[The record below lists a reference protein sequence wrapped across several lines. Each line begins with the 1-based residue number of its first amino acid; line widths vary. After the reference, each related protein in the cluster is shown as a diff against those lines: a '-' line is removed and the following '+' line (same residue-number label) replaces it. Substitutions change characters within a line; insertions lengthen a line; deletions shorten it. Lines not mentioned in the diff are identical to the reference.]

1 MNPLVSIITANYN
14 ASKYIDKTIQSVIKQ
29 TYSNWELIIVDDC
42 STDNSV
48 IIIKKYQEFDKRIK
62 LLKLEK
68 NSGAAIA
75 RNKAIEVAKGD
86 FIAFLDSDDRWI
98 ENKLEIQVNF
108 MNNKNCKL
116 SYTSY
121 YSINELNQKSK
132 LIIAKKKVTYKNLL
146 TSNYIGCLTAM
157 YSVNH
162 LDKVYM
168 PIISKRQD
176 WALWLK
182 ITKNNIIAEGI
193 QLPLAYYNKR
203 ETSVSSNKFN
213 LLKYNWKIYRRHEKL
228 NRLQSLYYFIQLV
241 LKKIFK

>member
-1 MNPLVSIITANYN
+1 MNPLVSIITPNYN
-14 ASKYIDKTIQSVIKQ
+14 ASKYIDETIQSVIKQ
-29 TYSNWELIIVDDC
+29 TYSNWELLIVDDC

-48 IIIKKYQEFDKRIK
+48 AIIKKYQGLDKRVR
-62 LLKLEK
+62 LLRLDK

-75 RNKAIEVAKGD
+75 RNKAIEASKGD
-86 FIAFLDSDDRWI
+86 FIAFLDSDDRWF
-98 ENKLEIQVNF
+98 ENKLEIQVSF

-121 YSINELNQKSK
+121 YSVNESNQKSK
-132 LIIAKKKVTYKNLL
+132 LIVAKKKMTYKNLL

-162 LDKVYM
+162 LGKVYM

-182 ITKNNIIAEGI
+182 ITKSNIIAEGI
-193 QLPLAYYNKR
+193 QIPLAFYNNR
-203 ETSVSSNKFN
+203 QNSVSSNKIN
-213 LLKYNWKIYRRHEKL
+213 LLKYNWEIYREHESF